1 MEDDALLMGVWNFWP
16 HTLQLRFPN
25 MLCLS
30 LACQRAVDARGGG
43 GEAYTLTVTDFSWWQ
58 NRHLNVV
65 AAC

>member
-43 GEAYTLTVTDFSWWQ
+43 G
-58 NRHLNVV
+58 
-65 AAC
+65 